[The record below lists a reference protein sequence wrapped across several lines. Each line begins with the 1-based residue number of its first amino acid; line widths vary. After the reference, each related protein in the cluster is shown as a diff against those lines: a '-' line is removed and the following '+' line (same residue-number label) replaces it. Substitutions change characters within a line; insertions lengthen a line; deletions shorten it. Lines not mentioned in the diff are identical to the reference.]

1 MRIVFFGT
9 PNVAEIV
16 LNSLIDQNIEIVGVV
31 TRPDKPKG
39 RSQKMQPPP
48 VKSCAEKRIPNI
60 PVFQP
65 KRAST
70 PEFCETL
77 KGLNADLFVVVAY
90 GEIIKQ
96 MLLDLPPKG
105 CINVH
110 FSLLPRWRGAAPMQH
125 TLLHGDKETGVSII
139 EMVLALDA
147 GAVLGEKKIS
157 VPEDMTCS
165 ELSSKLCQ
173 LSGPLLIDV
182 MKKIENSTVTPHTQD
197 EAQVTIAPKITPEM
211 CKIDWSRS
219 ASDIHNQVRA
229 LSPRPGAWTQVLVH
243 GQPKRLKVLRTR
255 LSEAQAG
262 YSKAG
267 WFISTGQ
274 GVIEI
279 LELQLEGKKALS
291 IKNFISGISQVSL
304 I

>member
-9 PNVAEIV
+9 PHVAEIV
-16 LNSLIDQNIEIVGVV
+16 LNYLIDQNIEIVGIV

-48 VKSCAEKRIPNI
+48 VKSCAEKRIPNT

-77 KGLNADLFVVVAY
+77 KSLNADLFVVVAY

-96 MLLDLPPKG
+96 TLLDLPPKG

-125 TLLHGDKETGVSII
+125 TLLHGDRETGVSII

-157 VPEDMTCS
+157 VPDDMTCG
-165 ELSSKLCQ
+165 ELSSKLCE

-182 MKKIENSTVTPHTQD
+182 MEKIENRTIKPQIQN
-197 EAQVTIAPKITPEM
+197 EAQVTIAPKINPEM

-219 ASDIHNQVRA
+219 AEDIHNQVRA
-229 LSPRPGAWTQVLVH
+229 LSPRPGAWTQVLVQ

-255 LSEAQAG
+255 LSEARPG

-267 WFISTGQ
+267 WCIRTGQ
-274 GVIEI
+274 GSIEV
-279 LELQLEGKKALS
+279 LELQLEGKKPLS
-291 IKNFISGISQVSL
+291 IKKFIIGISQVSL
-304 I
+304 L

>member
-9 PNVAEIV
+9 PHVAEIV
-16 LNSLIDQNIEIVGVV
+16 LNYLIDQNIEIVGIV

-48 VKSCAEKRIPNI
+48 VKSCAEKRLINVPI
-60 PVFQP
+60 FQP
-65 KRAST
+65 TRAST
-70 PEFCETL
+70 PEFCEIL
-77 KGLNADLFVVVAY
+77 KSLNADLFVVVAY

-110 FSLLPRWRGAAPMQH
+110 FSQLPRWRGAAPMQH

-147 GAVLGEKKIS
+147 GAVLGEVKIP
-157 VPEDMTCS
+157 VPEDMTCG
-165 ELSSKLCQ
+165 ELSSKLCE

-182 MKKIENSTVTPHTQD
+182 IKKIENNTIKPQPQDDAYVTL
-197 EAQVTIAPKITPEM
+197 APKITPEM

-219 ASDIHNQVRA
+219 ARDIHNQVRA
-229 LSPRPGAWTQVLVH
+229 LSPHPGAWTMVEVQ
-243 GQPKRLKVLRTR
+243 GQPKRLKILRTR
-255 LSEAQAG
+255 ISEAQPS

-267 WFISTGQ
+267 WYIQTGQ

-279 LELQLEGKKALS
+279 LELQLEGKKPLS
-291 IKNFISGISQVSL
+291 IKNFIAGISQVSL
-304 I
+304 L